1 MDVIRISEL
10 FIRGESNRPTKL
22 RTTSKDR
29 RLSRST
35 WVGIGS
41 TQIDRQQ
48 DDTPVLQKSQG
59 APLIDASNSKNGR
72 AVYPTW
78 TFYAFLVTGT
88 LFSAK
93 RETYA
98 TIAIAAAGL
107 LSPPDQKKNGNLT
120 AVIMRPMSVLY
131 RVLA

>member
-1 MDVIRISEL
+1 MDVVRISEL
-10 FIRGESNRPTKL
+10 FVRGESNRPTKL

-29 RLSRST
+29 RLSSGT

-48 DDTPVLQKSQG
+48 DDMPVLQKSQG
-59 APLIDASNSKNGR
+59 APLIDASKDGR

-107 LSPPDQKKNGNLT
+107 LSPPDPKKKM
-120 AVIMRPMSVLY
+120 VI
-131 RVLA
+131 